1 MVDTS
6 KYCPTISENSNNLEL
21 ELPQSS
27 KGLDGWIIIWSLF
40 LLEIL
45 LDNFS
50 ITSWIKFVFVE
61 GNTTTLQYNII
72 DFAINKFTDLISL
85 IKISSLKSLLKCSG
99 NLISNDT
106 MSNFPMK
113 SIFSGKVPFVSKRI
127 FKSVWRAT
135 SLINSGYKLGSPPVK
150 EITWQSGVLTFSIA
164 AKTSST
170 VINLPDFS
178 DLLSLVSQ

>member
-1 MVDTS
+1 MS
-6 KYCPTISENSNNLEL
+6 
-21 ELPQSS
+21 
-27 KGLDGWIIIWSLF
+27 
-40 LLEIL
+40 
-45 LDNFS
+45 NFS
-50 ITSWIKFVFVE
+50 I
-61 GNTTTLQYNII
+61 
-72 DFAINKFTDLISL
+72 
-85 IKISSLKSLLKCSG
+85 
-99 NLISNDT
+99 
-106 MSNFPMK
+106 K